1 MTDETRLVKT
11 FLQLVQIDSPTGH
24 EGQIAGVLT
33 GMLRE
38 MGLSV
43 RGDTAGNVIATL
55 DGEGEPILLS
65 AHMDTVEPGRGVMPV
80 VKDGIITSDGTTIL
94 GGDCKAGI
102 AVILETLQCLKDS
115 GARHLPLEIALS
127 VAEEGGLNGA
137 KKLDVSALRSKVG
150 LVLDSGGP
158 IGTLVREAPSQ
169 NSFRVVIHGK
179 ASHAGAEPEKGIN
192 AIVVAAEAVAQMPLG
207 RIDEETT
214 ANIGKISGG
223 IATNI
228 VPDRVEMMGEARS
241 LKGEKLAAQTERMVK
256 AVEAAAAKRG
266 AKADI
271 EVHRA
276 YDAYSLPDDD
286 PWIGRLEA
294 ACRRVGLKPHL
305 HSSGGGS
312 DANIYNG
319 KGIRCAVTSV
329 GMAKGH
335 TTEEYIAI
343 ADMVAAARLVYAV
356 VTEK

>member
-1 MTDETRLVKT
+1 MTNEARIVKT

-24 EGQIAGVLT
+24 EGQIASVLT
-33 GMLRE
+33 DMLRG
-38 MGLSV
+38 MGLHV
-43 RGDTAGNVIATL
+43 RGDAAGNVIATL

-65 AHMDTVEPGRGVMPV
+65 AHMDTVEPGRGIKPI
-80 VKDGIITSDGTTIL
+80 VKDGMITSDGTTIL

-102 AVILETLQCLKDS
+102 AAILETLQCLRDS
-115 GARHLPLEIALS
+115 GARHLPLEIVLS

-158 IGTLVREAPSQ
+158 IGTIVRQAPSQ
-169 NSFRVVIHGK
+169 DSLRVVIHGK

-192 AIVVAAEAVAQMPLG
+192 AIVVAAEAVAHMPLG

-223 IATNI
+223 VATNI
-228 VPDRVEMMGEARS
+228 VPDRVEMAGEARS
-241 LKGEKLAAQTERMVK
+241 LKNEKLAAQTDRMVK
-256 AVEAAAAKRG
+256 AIETASARRG

-271 EVHRA
+271 EVHHA
-276 YDAYSLPDDD
+276 YDAYFLPDDD
-286 PWIGRLEA
+286 PWIRQLVA
-294 ACRRVGLKPHL
+294 ACARAGFNPVL

-319 KGIRCAVTSV
+319 KGLRCAVTSV

-356 VTEK
+356 VTKM